1 MSRASTIHIAAAC
14 DEAYA
19 MPLAVML
26 RSLADNL
33 GVGRSAVAHIIFDT
47 LSSVARTRLQASVTT
62 DRLHIQWV
70 PVNPVGC
77 ASVSTPIR
85 AYDHISP
92 VSYFR
97 LLLPDALP
105 AQLQRVIYLDCD
117 LVVLGDMGTLWDI
130 DLNDHYAAAVPE
142 LTADSHLV
150 SSPQGI
156 RLWRELGLAADLEQ
170 FNSGVLLINLDKWR
184 AEFVK
189 QRALVYLEKAAD
201 WLRWHDQE
209 ALNVVF
215 AGDWLRLDV
224 RWNLTMRHLMKSVPV
239 TYKPPCIIHYHSAEK
254 PWHAG
259 YPFALADVFF
269 DYLDRTAWSGWR
281 PEHLPLTGIR
291 RFAKRL
297 EKAVHKR
304 QHAYRRLSNE
314 RARRLQGAQL
324 LASPLTLLGRSP
336 PANVGPGEIRIF
348 MVADDCTPMARALI
362 EHYLASGANRVVLAI
377 NASVADAWRSFA
389 DVNAQLLLVLQG
401 TLSCDEIL
409 RVILHCY
416 GQGHWCLLASP
427 DEWLR
432 FPRDDQ
438 LTLAALIHHLDAQHC
453 TALMSRRVELLDASN
468 AVVEGLTRCGTF
480 WVSNDAV
487 HKLPMTERDMVSNRI
502 FVADSYVVP
511 NQLESAPYAAFRSV
525 VSLLKYTPD
534 MLIGPG
540 FRSAQGIHVSDI
552 EGVTLQGPPGA
563 PSRIDW
569 RALESAGLLRASEPL
584 ARIAMLETP
593 LS

>member
-1 MSRASTIHIAAAC
+1 
-14 DEAYA
+14 

-33 GVGRSAVAHIIFDT
+33 GVGRSAVAHIMFDT

-62 DRLHIQWV
+62 DRLHIQWI
-70 PVNPVGC
+70 PVNHAGL
-77 ASVSTPIR
+77 ASVSMPVR

-97 LLLPDALP
+97 LLLPDLLP
-105 AQLQRVIYLDCD
+105 ADLQRVIYLDCD
-117 LVVLGDMGTLWDI
+117 LAVLGDIGMLWDI
-130 DLNDHYAAAVPE
+130 DLNDHYVAAVPE
-142 LTADSHLV
+142 LTTDSHLV

-189 QRALVYLEKAAD
+189 QRALIYLEKAAD

-215 AGDWLRLDV
+215 AGAWLRLDA
-224 RWNLTMRHLMKSVPV
+224 RWNLTMRQLMKSAPV
-239 TYKPPCIIHYHSAEK
+239 TYQSPCIIHYHSAEK

-281 PEHLPLTGIR
+281 PEYLPFAPVR
-291 RFAKRL
+291 RFFKRFV
-297 EKAVHKR
+297 KALHKR
-304 QHAYRRLSNE
+304 QHAFRRLSNE
-314 RARRLQGAQL
+314 RAGRLQGAQL
-324 LASPLTLLGRSP
+324 LASPLTLLGRPP
-336 PANVGPGEIRIF
+336 PANVGPGEIRVF
-348 MVADDCTPMARALI
+348 MVADDCTPVACALI
-362 EHYLASGANRVVLAI
+362 EHYLASGADRVVLAI
-377 NASVADAWRSFA
+377 NASVADTWRSFA
-389 DVNAQLLLVLQG
+389 DVNSQVHLVLQG
-401 TLSCDEIL
+401 TLSFDEIL
-409 RVILHCY
+409 RVMLHNY
-416 GQGHWCLLASP
+416 GQGHWCLPARP
-427 DEWLR
+427 NEWLR
-432 FPRDDQ
+432 FPCDDQ
-438 LTLAALIHHLDAQHC
+438 LTLTALTRHLDAQHC

-468 AVVEGLTRCGTF
+468 AVVEDLTRCGTF
-480 WVSNDAV
+480 WVSNEAV
-487 HKLPMTERDMVSNRI
+487 HKLPMTERDMISNRI
-502 FVADSYVVP
+502 FVANSYVVP

-525 VSLLKYTPD
+525 VSLVKYTSD
-534 MLIGPG
+534 MLIGPN

-552 EGVTLQGPPGA
+552 EGVMLQGQTGA
-563 PSRIDW
+563 PSRIHW

-593 LS
+593 PP